1 LAATRRGGSRT
12 PAGRL
17 PELDELRVL
26 RGHLAGGADPRPA
39 LDRVRTLLDHSSS
52 LVCARA
58 AHLLASHG
66 GPEDLFLLEE
76 SAARWL
82 DLPAKRDPG
91 CLAKTALFKALVEG
105 ESTAAQLFR
114 GALGVIQKEPV
125 WGGSV
130 DTAAGLRALAAEGLL
145 ACDDAGRMDCWAR
158 LLADPEPE
166 ARRGALRALGASAD
180 PCALP
185 LLRYKCLSG
194 DPDPDLLRA
203 GLAALLALAGPEE
216 IGFVSAGLRGDDGL
230 RRQAAALALCEAG
243 SEAAL
248 DPVFQLLAH
257 EPEGEFRELLRLA
270 LAGSGLPAARAWLLA
285 ELAQGPLHSA
295 RGALQALLALRD
307 DPELAREVADTLAR
321 RGSREL
327 ELAWRIHRLDH
338 PEEP

>member
-1 LAATRRGGSRT
+1 MAGTRRGGSRT
-12 PAGRL
+12 PAGHL
-17 PELDELRVL
+17 PELEELAAL
-26 RGHLAGGADPRPA
+26 RGQLAEGGQSPA
-39 LDRVRTLLDHSSS
+39 ALKRVRALLDHDSC

-58 AHLLASHG
+58 AHLLARHG
-66 GPEDLFLLEE
+66 APEDLFLLEQA
-76 SAARWL
+76 AARWL
-82 DLPAKRDPG
+82 DRPAKKDPG

-105 ESTAAQLFR
+105 ESTAAQLYR
-114 GALGVIQKEPV
+114 GALEVIQKEPV

-166 ARRGALRALGASAD
+166 ARRGALRALGACAD

-185 LLRYKCLSG
+185 LLRYKCLNG

-203 GLAALLALAGPEE
+203 GLAALLALAGPDE
-216 IGFVSAGLRGDDGL
+216 IAFVSAGLRGNEGL

-248 DPVFQLLAH
+248 EPVFRLLDH

-270 LAGSGLPAARAWLLA
+270 LAGSGQPAARAWLLA
-285 ELAQGPLHSA
+285 ELARGALPSA

-321 RGSREL
+321 RGNREL
-327 ELAWRIHRLDH
+327 ELAWRIHHLDH